1 MANNLKK
8 IDIIKN
14 LSKETGFSLNFSK
27 KLINDLSDLIVQNIK
42 SNNFSLK
49 NLGSFKIIDK
59 KERIGRNP
67 KTKVSYV
74 ISARKSLKFITSK
87 NILENLNTIKK
98 PPLSSNIS
106 LGIIPTISPY
116 FLPIILPGLK
126 RNFPNLRLTISESQS
141 AELIS
146 KVKSGIIDIAILA
159 LPYDLEGMNAY
170 KFWEEDFYYIHH
182 KNRFSSEKKRIR
194 AKDLDTRELMLLKDG
209 HCLKDHALAAC
220 NISKNSNNYQMA
232 ASNLNTLIEL
242 VAGDLGTTLVP
253 EMAINQLLKT
263 KQDLQKVLLN
273 EPSPHRELAIIAR
286 PTYPLIENINLLRNF
301 FEEELKK
308 THN

>member
-87 NILENLNTIKK
+87 NILENLN
-98 PPLSSNIS
+98 
-106 LGIIPTISPY
+106 
-116 FLPIILPGLK
+116 
-126 RNFPNLRLTISESQS
+126 
-141 AELIS
+141 
-146 KVKSGIIDIAILA
+146 KS
-159 LPYDLEGMNAY
+159 
-170 KFWEEDFYYIHH
+170 
-182 KNRFSSEKKRIR
+182 
-194 AKDLDTRELMLLKDG
+194 T
-209 HCLKDHALAAC
+209 
-220 NISKNSNNYQMA
+220 
-232 ASNLNTLIEL
+232 
-242 VAGDLGTTLVP
+242 
-253 EMAINQLLKT
+253 
-263 KQDLQKVLLN
+263 
-273 EPSPHRELAIIAR
+273 
-286 PTYPLIENINLLRNF
+286 
-301 FEEELKK
+301 
-308 THN
+308 